1 MSSAIKLENSSSPS
15 CRGEAPHAENQLV
28 AMCMIYTLLNQAMGE
43 GVQTQGAVATSINQA
58 QDEIRDTLSTIN
70 DNKAA
75 MLENIQNLQDTMN
88 KLGPFL
94 TGLTIAT
101 AVLGVVSVAAA
112 PVLVSLEQAGMI
124 TAITLR
130 TATSIV
136 TTVARLLSGVAGLAG
151 GIASI
156 YDGSVRLK
164 QADWSHDL
172 APVNADSSLGT
183 AAQKNYQATN
193 KAVVDQI
200 AESMSR
206 MTSLAQSIA
215 KDIRAINEGLREANR
230 NVLQGVLGNYK

>member
-15 CRGEAPHAENQLV
+15 FAGEAPHTENQLV
-28 AMCMIYTLLNQAMGE
+28 AMCMIYALLNETMGK
-43 GVQTQGAVATSINQA
+43 GVQTQGDVAKSINSA
-58 QDEIRDTLSTIN
+58 QNKIIDALKTIN
-70 DNKAA
+70 ANKAQ
-75 MLENIQNLQDTMN
+75 MLDNIQSLQDTMD
-88 KLGPFL
+88 KLGPVL

-101 AVLGVVSVAAA
+101 AVLGVVGMAAGPVLMAMEAEGMIAAA
-112 PVLVSLEQAGMI
+112 SI
-124 TAITLR
+124 R
-130 TATSIV
+130 TVTSIV
-136 TTVARLLSGVAGLAG
+136 TTVAKMLTSLAG
-151 GIASI
+151 FASGIAGI

-164 QADWSHDL
+164 QADWSYQL
-172 APVNADSSLGT
+172 APVNADSSLAT
-183 AAQKNYQATN
+183 AVQKNYQATN